1 MNSPYGYFL
10 ICKMLLPVQ
19 TYAGPSLEAAEG
31 EAELGATVRLEAIH
45 GRSGQQSMLPPVS
58 SFMNC
63 PNVYLHS

>member
-1 MNSPYGYFL
+1 
-10 ICKMLLPVQ
+10 MLLPVQ
-19 TYAGPSLEAAEG
+19 TYACPSLEAAEG

-45 GRSGQQSMLPPVS
+45 SRSGQQSMLSPPRPIS